1 MFHFY
6 APQKTW
12 NFFKHQE
19 ESVNSYKN
27 LSYKFLIFAK

>member
-1 MFHFY
+1 MFHFC
-6 APQKTW
+6 APKKPGI
-12 NFFKHQE
+12 FFKQQP